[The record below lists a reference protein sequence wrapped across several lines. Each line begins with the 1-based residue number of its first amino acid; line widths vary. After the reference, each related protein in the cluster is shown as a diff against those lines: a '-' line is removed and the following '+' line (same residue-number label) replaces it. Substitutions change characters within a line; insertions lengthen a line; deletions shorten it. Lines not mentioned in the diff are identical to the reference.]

1 MKKKR
6 KIRKVEK
13 KSNFEKQNLKKKRKK
28 LEKKK
33 RVKITM
39 DYCCYPR

>member
-13 KSNFEKQNLKKKRKK
+13 KSNFEKKNLKKKKVS
-28 LEKKK
+28 KKK
-33 RVKITM
+33 DKNH
-39 DYCCYPR
+39 YKLLW

>member
-13 KSNFEKQNLKKKRKK
+13 KSNFEKKNLKKKTKNKLAKK
-28 LEKKK
+28 
-33 RVKITM
+33 IG
-39 DYCCYPR
+39 